1 MGSLSLKGW
10 EHSLG
15 SGKLC
20 WHCHEHACFICFM
33 SYDLILP
40 NSVWTPD
47 PCDLL
52 HLLLGCAAAWVFS
65 GIPVN
70 YPLGTRAHP
79 GKICCYCDV
88 LSFVVNCFQFY
99 ITDAVIQVS
108 KGFVFLVNLDS
119 VWGSLSLGGHYIGWF
134 LLEVQPEVKELV
146 SNSFTWNLRSNN
158 GL

>member
-20 WHCHEHACFICFM
+20 RHCHEHACFICFM
-33 SYDLILP
+33 SFDLILP
-40 NSVWTPD
+40 NPVWTSD

-79 GKICCYCDV
+79 EKICCYCDV
-88 LSFVVNCFQFY
+88 LSFVVNCFEFY

-119 VWGSLSLGGHYIGWF
+119 VLREFESGWSLYWLVPIRSTTRSQRAGAQCIH
-134 LLEVQPEVKELV
+134 LEPPLK
-146 SNSFTWNLRSNN
+146 
-158 GL
+158 